1 MGRSLKHL
9 SIRIKLTLIMVAASS
24 VGLII
29 TATTFIVREGPIF
42 RTSMSRDLQSLAS
55 VLGANSAAPLAFGDQ
70 KFATELLSALRAV
83 PHVRTAVLYDE
94 AGKPFA
100 QYHQHVDSRS
110 GQSTTTGEPTT
121 PREPATPAGPA
132 TPVISSVDA
141 DGVVFGPST
150 A

>member
-1 MGRSLKHL
+1 MGHSLKHL

-83 PHVRTAVLYDE
+83 PHVGTAVLYD
-94 AGKPFA
+94 ASGRPFA
-100 QYHQHVDSRS
+100 EYRHVGPRPAEAHAGQHEKHPGDEEAIGKRH
-110 GQSTTTGEPTT
+110 
-121 PREPATPAGPA
+121 
-132 TPVISSVDA
+132 SVSLPGRPLQTRA
-141 DGVVFGPST
+141 AV
-150 A
+150 